1 MILRDTQWHLCSNG
15 TLHTSKIH
23 LKVVVRISLIRVWSS
38 LSLGWSS
45 DGFLPS
51 VYWEEP
57 TALQGQ
63 GMSSHWQSPGW
74 WWELHIKFCLPCNS
88 LDLYEW
94 FIGSM
99 YSSTPIIWIRPSTWL
114 LSLHEIT
121 APVSR
126 SPDEAG
132 CWPNC
137 VLCTVLHLV
146 SLVTERIVVFVFRRK
161 HFCTANFFIY

>member
-99 YSSTPIIWIRPSTWL
+99 YSSTPIILNKAKHLAASFAWDNSPCLPVTWWGWVL
-114 LSLHEIT
+114 AKLC
-121 APVSR
+121 PVHCIAFGISCNR
-126 SPDEAG
+126 E
-132 CWPNC
+132 NC
-137 VLCTVLHLV
+137 GVC
-146 SLVTERIVVFVFRRK
+146 I
-161 HFCTANFFIY
+161 